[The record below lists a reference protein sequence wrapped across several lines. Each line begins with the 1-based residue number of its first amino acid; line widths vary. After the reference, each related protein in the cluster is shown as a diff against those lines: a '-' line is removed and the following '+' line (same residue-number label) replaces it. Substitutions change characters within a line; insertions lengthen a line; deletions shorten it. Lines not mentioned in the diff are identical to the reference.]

1 MKRKLIAIVLAVC
14 IGFLTACSPETPEPS
29 TRKEITVEA
38 TPTMDFYNIG
48 AYPRAEQIQPLD
60 QVTKLVFMENA
71 GQPGGICVAID
82 LGNRAMYS
90 NAEIHLIGLNE
101 PDISLADADI
111 VQLLDI
117 LVKYDVQG
125 WNAAYL
131 PEDTNFLDGFGWSLS
146 LEYEDRT
153 VENHYGAGSENDDIF
168 PASYD
173 AFLEELLAFRDARIG

>member
-14 IGFLTACSPETPEPS
+14 IGFLTACSPETPEVS
-29 TRKEITVEA
+29 TREEITVKA
-38 TPTMDFYNIG
+38 TPTIDFIYMG
-48 AYPRAEQIQPLD
+48 TFPRAEQIQPLD

-90 NAEIHLIGLNE
+90 NAEAHLIGLDE
-101 PDISLADADI
+101 PDIPLADADI
-111 VQLLDI
+111 TQLLDI

-125 WNAAYL
+125 WEAAYL
-131 PEDTNFLDGFGWSLS
+131 PEDTNFLDGGGWGILF
-146 LEYEDRT
+146 EYEDRT
-153 VENHYGAGSENDDIF
+153 VELHHGRGSENDDIF